1 LSSAGKGGF
10 FVFNPSVAIVG
21 AGRAGAALGHALA
34 GKGCRICGV
43 ASRSLASAQ
52 KLAARYQAAASIK
65 PQEVTAKAQVIF
77 ITTPD
82 DSIAE
87 TARQTAQ
94 AGGFKEGQFVYH
106 SSGAL
111 GADVLAAAKECGAF
125 VGCMHPLQT
134 LAGNQDLLVNCYFA
148 LDGDGEAVE
157 TAKGLVQLIGG
168 TSLHVPAES
177 RALYHAAAS
186 VASNY
191 LVALLH
197 AAGHMLKEAGI
208 NDGTKVLMPL
218 VAGTLKNIENQG
230 TIAALTGPISRG
242 DIKTVAKHFDALKGT
257 GEADLYAALARYTI
271 QIAVEKGTLD
281 TNKAEEIM
289 KLAK

>member
-1 LSSAGKGGF
+1 MY
-10 FVFNPSVAIVG
+10 NPSIAIIG
-21 AGRAGAALGHALA
+21 AGRAGTALGDALA
-34 GKGCRICGV
+34 SKGCRICGV
-43 ASRSLASAQ
+43 ASRSLVSAK
-52 KLAARYQAAASIK
+52 KLADRYQAAASIK
-65 PQEVTAKAQVIF
+65 PQQVTVKAQVIF

-82 DSIAE
+82 DFIAE
-87 TARQTAQ
+87 TARQTAE
-94 AGGFKEGQFVYH
+94 AGGFKKGQFVYH

-111 GADVLAAAKECGAF
+111 GAEVLATVKRCGAF

-134 LAGNQDLLVNCYFA
+134 LAGNPVNQDLLLNCYFA
-148 LDGDGEAVE
+148 LAGDGEAVE
-157 TAKGLVQLIGG
+157 MAQRLVQLIGG
-168 TSLHVPAES
+168 ISLNVPAES

-197 AAGHMLKEAGI
+197 AAGHMLKEAGV
-208 NDGTKVLMPL
+208 NDGAKVLMPL
-218 VAGTLKNIENQG
+218 VAGTLNNIETQG

-242 DIKTVAKHFDALKGT
+242 DTKTVAKHFTALQGT
-257 GEADLYAALARYTI
+257 DEADLYAALARYTT

-281 TNKAEEIM
+281 TNKAAEII